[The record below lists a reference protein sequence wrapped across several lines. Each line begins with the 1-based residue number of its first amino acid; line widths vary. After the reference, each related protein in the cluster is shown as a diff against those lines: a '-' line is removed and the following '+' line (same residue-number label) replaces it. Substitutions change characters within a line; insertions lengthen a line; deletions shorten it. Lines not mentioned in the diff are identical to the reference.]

1 MINSLPIEVV
11 EKIKSSLK
19 AFDECNVVFENGK
32 YHVRTFTCLQ
42 SSYSDDYKFIGK
54 FKKDEVFTKE
64 EQDLNYIEEFR
75 SYPYPMTLEIKNG
88 VDRWK
93 LIRQYEEGE
102 ITFEQLR
109 ESLGV

>member
-11 EKIKSSLK
+11 EKIKSNLK
-19 AFDECNVVFENGK
+19 VFDKCNVIFEGGQ
-32 YHVRTFTCLQ
+32 YHVRTGYCLQ
-42 SSYSDDYKFIGK
+42 SQYSPDYKFIK
-54 FKKDEVFTKE
+54 EFHKDEVFTKE